1 VTTPFVPH
9 GSAARPLRILLVEDD
24 EAHARLATLWL
35 EEAGQGRFGIVRV
48 ERLSEAV
55 AELAAGAVD
64 AVLLD
69 LSLPDS
75 DGLETFRVARGQAP
89 TTPVVVMTGNGD
101 ERLALQAVQEGAQDY
116 LVKGDIDGRLVVRAL
131 RHAIERAR
139 AEAAERRLL
148 QAQRLESL
156 SLLAGGIAHQLNNLL
171 MVILGNASLAA
182 TALEVDDPLR
192 EYLVEIESASQQAA
206 RLARQMLAYSGRGGF
221 TVRPVDLNE
230 IVHSACAAFSER
242 VPAHV
247 AVRLELAPAPLR
259 VAADETQIA
268 QLVLNLMINASEALG
283 PEGGEV
289 LMTTRAVDAGPSD
302 FERAYTTPDLPAGAY
317 MELVIADTGEGI
329 SPDVAEHIFEPF
341 FSTRLTGRGLG
352 LPAALG
358 IVRGHGG
365 AIGIDSTP
373 GQGTRVRVLLPAH
386 VEDRAGKGDTG
397 TASSR
402 S

>member
-1 VTTPFVPH
+1 VTAPFVPH
-9 GSAARPLRILLVEDD
+9 GQAGRPLRILLVEDD
-24 EAHARLATLWL
+24 EAHARLAELWL
-35 EEAGQGRFGIVRV
+35 EQAGQGRFSIVRV

-55 AELAAGAVD
+55 AELAEGAVD

-171 MVILGNASLAA
+171 MVIMGNASLAT
-182 TALEVDDPLR
+182 TALDAEDPLR

-221 TVRPVDLNE
+221 AVRPVDLNE
-230 IVHSACAAFSER
+230 IVRSACLAFTER
-242 VPAHV
+242 VPANV
-247 AVRLELAPAPLR
+247 DVRLELATTALR

-283 PEGGEV
+283 PGGGGV
-289 LMTTRAVDAGPSD
+289 LLTTCAVEAGPAD
-302 FERAYTTPDLPAGAY
+302 FERAYTAPDLPAGSY
-317 MELVIADTGEGI
+317 MELIVADTGEGI
-329 SPDVAEHIFEPF
+329 PPETSEHIFEPF

-365 AIGIDSTP
+365 AIAIDSTP
-373 GQGTRVRVLLPAH
+373 GQGTRVRVLLPAQM
-386 VEDRAGKGDTG
+386 EDRLPRGGVSAE
-397 TASSR
+397 A
-402 S
+402 

>member
-1 VTTPFVPH
+1 MSTAFLPH
-9 GSAARPLRILLVEDD
+9 GSAGRPLRILLVEDD

-35 EEAGQGRFGIVRV
+35 EGADQGRFSIVRV

-55 AELAAGAVD
+55 AELAGNAVD

-75 DGLETFRVARGQAP
+75 DGLETFRAARAHAP

-171 MVILGNASLAA
+171 MVIMGNANLAT
-182 TALEVDDPLR
+182 TALETEDPLR

-230 IVHSACAAFSER
+230 VVRSACAAFTER
-242 VPAHV
+242 VATGV
-247 AVRLELAPAPLR
+247 DVRLELAAAALR
-259 VAADETQIA
+259 IAADETQIA

-283 PEGGEV
+283 SRGGEV
-289 LMTTRAVDAGPSD
+289 LLATCAVEAGPSD

-317 MELVIADTGEGI
+317 MELIVADTGEGI
-329 SPDVAEHIFEPF
+329 APETADHIFEPF

-365 AIGIDSTP
+365 AIGIDSIP

-386 VEDRAGKGDTG
+386 VEDLGTGGDAR
-397 TASSR
+397 TAS
-402 S
+402 

>member
-1 VTTPFVPH
+1 
-9 GSAARPLRILLVEDD
+9 VEDD

-35 EEAGQGRFGIVRV
+35 EGADQGRFSIVRV

-55 AELAAGAVD
+55 AELAGNAVD

-75 DGLETFRVARGQAP
+75 DGLETFRAARAHAP

-171 MVILGNASLAA
+171 MVIMGNANLAT
-182 TALEVDDPLR
+182 TALETEDPLR

-230 IVHSACAAFSER
+230 VVRSACAAFTER
-242 VPAHV
+242 VATGV
-247 AVRLELAPAPLR
+247 DVRLELAEAALR
-259 VAADETQIA
+259 IAADETQIA

-283 PEGGEV
+283 SQGGEV
-289 LMTTRAVDAGPSD
+289 LLATCAVDAGPSD

-317 MELVIADTGEGI
+317 MELIVADTGEGI
-329 SPDVAEHIFEPF
+329 APETADHIFEPF

-365 AIGIDSTP
+365 AIGIDSIP

-386 VEDRAGKGDTG
+386 VEDRGTGGDAR
-397 TASSR
+397 TAS
-402 S
+402 